1 MWSWQWSVSKHTL
14 INHGYICILFAISF
28 AYLYDFFLSK
38 FISFWLSYAKHGLE
52 VTSLS
57 FSSTFW
63 ARLLFHQTFVEI
75 LKKVNIIEFPQRYTP
90 TSVISTLKCFANI
103 CNNTYSMS
111 IGSTYR
117 LVNTFVTVFR
127 ANAVSSFASGSIT
140 TYLSV
145 TLDVYNTG

>member
-1 MWSWQWSVSKHTL
+1 MKRPGNDQFPN
-14 INHGYICILFAISF
+14 NHGYICILFAISF

-38 FISFWLSYAKHGLE
+38 FISFWLSYAKHSLE

-90 TSVISTLKCFANI
+90 TIITKLKCFADI
-103 CNNTYSMS
+103 CNSTYSMS

-117 LVNTFVTVFR
+117 LVDTVTIFR
-127 ANAVSSFASGSIT
+127 ANAISSFTPRSIT

-145 TLDVYNTG
+145 TLYVYNTG